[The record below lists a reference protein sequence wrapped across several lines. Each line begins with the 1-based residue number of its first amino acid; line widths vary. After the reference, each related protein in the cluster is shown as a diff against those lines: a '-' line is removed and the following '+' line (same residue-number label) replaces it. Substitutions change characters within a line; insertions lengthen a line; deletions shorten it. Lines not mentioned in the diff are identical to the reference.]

1 MHKGFEHV
9 IAWFLESAGDAI
21 YIRNLLQQLLV
32 QLAQPEIEVI
42 ANLTDQAGSFLVPL
56 GLGGGEMAGRKCHF
70 ERKTYLFLLSFN
82 ASPKR
87 LIRRGGGSGRRF
99 GRR

>member
-9 IAWFLESAGDAI
+9 IAWFVESAGDEI

-56 GLGGGEMAGRKCHF
+56 GLSRARWLAGNVISRENPNF
-70 ERKTYLFLLSFN
+70 FFSASIQTLS
-82 ASPKR
+82 A
-87 LIRRGGGSGRRF
+87 
-99 GRR
+99 

>member
-9 IAWFLESAGDAI
+9 IAWFVESAGDAI

-56 GLGGGEMAGRKCHF
+56 GLSGARWLAGNVISREKPIF
-70 ERKTYLFLLSFN
+70 FFSASIQALS
-82 ASPKR
+82 A
-87 LIRRGGGSGRRF
+87 
-99 GRR
+99 